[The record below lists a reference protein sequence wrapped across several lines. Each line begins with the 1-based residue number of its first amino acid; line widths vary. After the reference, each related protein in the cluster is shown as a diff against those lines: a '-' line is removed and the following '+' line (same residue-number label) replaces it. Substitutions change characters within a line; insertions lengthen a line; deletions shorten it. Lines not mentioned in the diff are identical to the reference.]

1 MNATTLHT
9 CVPTTQLVSIHLVRM
24 SASVFM
30 DLMEMGVLVW
40 VSLFADHRKV
50 YSVIVMGQLSK

>member
-1 MNATTLHT
+1 
-9 CVPTTQLVSIHLVRM
+9 M

-40 VSLFADHRKV
+40 VSLFADHREV